1 MKKGFGISLTD
12 GKINFDIRFENQ
24 FFDNLYFKS
33 QKFEFAIEG
42 VVINQKQLIDKF
54 AVSDPEEL
62 YSTLI
67 QKYGIR
73 FLNELEGEY
82 CGAYQDFETQKL
94 FIFMNFTAT
103 RKLFYYSKN
112 EILLADVNLE
122 CLKNKMNSTGIPVE
136 PDIDSA
142 YSILVCDN
150 LLENNSPVKDVKRL
164 MDREYLETNLQTSK
178 TELKSFFNYD
188 EIERFSGNKEQ
199 ALNLIQEAFVEGVKL
214 EYGKDT
220 ELGKGHFALLSGG
233 LDSRLALICAIKE
246 GFQPHQ
252 TMCFSQKGYWD
263 EIIARKISKKY
274 NFPFTFIPLNGAE
287 YLTDIDKVV
296 DISDGLL
303 RFTGGVHTNY
313 SYKFID
319 RKNTGIIHSGQ
330 LGDGVLGG
338 FNRAPYKQP
347 PGKAKIVVS
356 DFYWDKFSSFFD
368 KTIQGMDSEELF
380 YLRNIGYNRAVMG
393 SFIAEDFGT
402 YQCSPFMTS
411 FYLKLVLSF
420 SEEWK
425 YNQKLYLEWMNK
437 FYPEATKFIWERTL
451 MRPDKYWKTVIG
463 DKVVKTA
470 YIALTAKLGLMKEKS
485 VMANYE
491 YYYKRSPEMISFFD
505 NYFKANLELIEN
517 TELKSDLAK
526 LYQAGGLDE
535 KVRVLTVIAYA
546 KRFFQ

>member
-1 MKKGFGISLTD
+1 MTD

-188 EIERFSGNKEQ
+188 
-199 ALNLIQEAFVEGVKL
+199 
-214 EYGKDT
+214 
-220 ELGKGHFALLSGG
+220 
-233 LDSRLALICAIKE
+233 DSRLSLICAIKE